1 MSRINARL
9 PTRQASKTVAVF
21 GFAFFCD
28 CHFFLFP
35 TKTRQAIIAII
46 ILY

>member
-9 PTRQASKTVAVF
+9 PTHQASKTVAVF

-28 CHFFLFP
+28 FSFQRKHE
-35 TKTRQAIIAII
+35 QAIIAII